1 MEKLKF
7 YHYWRRFVFF
17 YHQQKLGISF
27 LLLLSFVAQTSYAS
41 VLNVTFS
48 SLELEEKT
56 VYGKVISSE
65 DNLGLPGVT
74 VLEKGT
80 TNGTVTDADG
90 GFRLSVD
97 SDASVL
103 VFSSIGFNSQE
114 VAVGN
119 QSEINITLEV
129 NIEQL
134 SEVVVIGYGSQGRA
148 EITSAIGSVKG
159 DAISQRGTVNPLQGI
174 QGQVAGV
181 DISAASG
188 RAGTGFNIQIR
199 GQNSLAGGGPL
210 YVVDGVLVGGIDFLN
225 PNDIE
230 SIDILKDAASTAVF
244 GSRGSNGVVMVTTK
258 GGTGVKGSTHISY
271 EGYVGV
277 RQNARMPDFMGGD
290 DWWEYRQNAFI
301 TPELLAGRGFDNTI
315 GGLAVSPTLA
325 RRVANREYT
334 DWQNILLQTGIQTN
348 HWLNVSGTG
357 NNGMNYVIGAGYQN
371 EKGNISRESYDRF
384 NFKASVD
391 HKINEN
397 WSAGMSFNISL
408 VERELGSDLAITNAY
423 RMSPLVSPYDEEG
436 NLVFRPGQFDALGFT
451 SSVNPL
457 IDNENADNNMRR
469 TFGIGNIYLQYSP
482 VSWLQVRST
491 FAPRIKHERTGRY
504 FGSLTEARG
513 EQLPSARM
521 NRDESFSYNWD
532 NQITANKS
540 FGDHHFTLT
549 GLHSVWFERN
559 EFGNIEANNLPF
571 NSSFYNLGSGPRDQL
586 VVGSGFSQLAIISY
600 MARLNYNYKDKFL
613 FTAVTRADGSS
624 KLAPG
629 YQWANFPSASIGY
642 RLSEEPFMKDISFL
656 DDLKARLSFGF
667 AGNNNNIS
675 PYGTQ
680 ANLSSPLQY
689 DFGGQLGLG
698 YVPNRITNEL
708 LTWEKSREINA
719 GLDYTL
725 FRGRVTGTIDV
736 YNKLSDGL
744 LLSRALPRESGWG
757 SITANI
763 GSVRNKGV
771 ELGLTTVNV
780 STRDL
785 VWTTTFNFARN
796 RNAIEELINGKE
808 DMIGNAWFIG
818 QPIDVNYTFVFD
830 GIWQESEREMALS
843 YGQLPGQAR
852 VVDLNDDGVINGDD
866 RAIIGNPVPS
876 WTGGFSTNLTYK
888 NFDFNLSLFSRQ
900 GIQVRSPF
908 HAEFLNWDDRGRSK
922 LNVDYYMPEN
932 GVTPARSSNTYPQPR
947 NGGPHWGAVRD
958 YVDASFV
965 KIQNISLGYTVPQDF
980 LGRYRIQSLRLY
992 TNVTNPFV
1000 WTPYE
1005 GFDPEWASAGLGSS
1019 GNSFITYQFGL
1030 NVKF

>member
-1 MEKLKF
+1 MENQKF
-7 YHYWRRFVFF
+7 YYVWRWFVCFF
-17 YHQQKLGISF
+17 EQLKLGLIA
-27 LLLLSFVAQTSYAS
+27 LILSFFVALSLSATAMDNKP
-41 VLNVTFS
+41 VS
-48 SLELEEKT
+48 SESEAMI

-74 VLEKGT
+74 VMEQGT
-80 TNGTVTDADG
+80 TNGTVTDSDG
-90 GFRLSVD
+90 IYRLSVN
-97 SDASVL
+97 SVDAIL
-103 VFSSIGFNSQE
+103 VFTSIGFNMQQ
-114 VAVGN
+114 VPVGSR
-119 QSEINITLEV
+119 SEINITLEA

-134 SEVVVIGYGSQGRA
+134 SEVVVVGYGSQGRA
-148 EITSAIGSVKG
+148 EITSAIGSIKG
-159 DAISQRGTVNPLQGI
+159 EAIAQRGTVNPLQGV

-181 DISAASG
+181 DIAASSG

-199 GQNSLAGGGPL
+199 GQNSLAGGSPL

-258 GGTGVKGSTHISY
+258 GGSGVKGSTHISY

-301 TPELLAGRGFDNTI
+301 TPEMLAGRQFDSNI

-334 DWQNILLQTGIQTN
+334 DWQNILLQTGVQTN

-397 WSAGMSFNISL
+397 WSAGMAFNISIA
-408 VERELGSDLAITNAY
+408 ERELGSDLAVTNAY
-423 RMSPLVSPYDEEG
+423 RMAPLVSPYDNEG

-457 IDNENADNNMRR
+457 IDNENVDNNMRR
-469 TFGIGNIYLQYSP
+469 TFGIGNLYLQYSP
-482 VSWLQVRST
+482 ISWLSIRST
-491 FAPRIKHERTGRY
+491 FAPRLKHERTGRY

-513 EQLPSARM
+513 EQLPAARM
-521 NRDESFSYNWD
+521 HRDESMSYNWD
-532 NQITANKS
+532 NQITAIKS
-540 FGDHHFTLT
+540 FGKHHFTFT
-549 GLHSVWFERN
+549 GLHSVWYERN

-586 VVGSGFSQLAIISY
+586 VVASGFSQLAIISY
-600 MARLNYNYKDKFL
+600 MARINYNFNDKFL

-629 YQWANFPSASIGY
+629 YQWANFPSASLGY
-642 RLSEEPFMKDISFL
+642 RISEEPFLKDVNFV
-656 DDLKARLSFGF
+656 DDLKARISFGF

-680 ANLSSPLQY
+680 ANLSSPMQY
-689 DFGGQLGLG
+689 DFGGQLALG
-698 YVPNRITNEL
+698 NVPNRITNQL
-708 LTWEKSREINA
+708 LTWEKSKEINI
-719 GLDYTL
+719 GLDYA
-725 FRGRVTGTIDV
+725 FFNGRVSGTVDV
-736 YNKLSDGL
+736 YNKLSEGL
-744 LLSRALPRESGWG
+744 LMSRALPRESGWG

-771 ELGLTTVNV
+771 ELGLTTVNL
-780 STRDL
+780 STREL
-785 VWTTTFNFARN
+785 VWTTTLNFSRN

-818 QPIDVNYTFVFD
+818 RPVNVNYTFIFD
-830 GIWQESEREMALS
+830 GIWQESDRELALS

-852 VVDLNDDGVINGDD
+852 VVDLNNDGVINGDD
-866 RAIIGNPVPS
+866 RSIIGDPLPT
-876 WTGGFSTNLTYK
+876 WIGGFSNNLTYK
-888 NFDFNLSLFSRQ
+888 NFDFNLSIFSRQ

-947 NGGPHWGAVRD
+947 NAGPHWGAVRD

-965 KIQNISLGYTVPQDF
+965 KVQNISLGYTVPRE
-980 LGRYRIQSLRLY
+980 LLTRYKMQSLRIY

-1000 WTPYE
+1000 WTPYQ

-1030 NVKF
+1030 NVRF